1 MKKNNC
7 LPSEMNT
14 LTNGFE
20 KIFLPNN
27 KNKLIKKN
35 SIKKQEEITKVEIEE
50 EVEREEEEEEEERNY
65 LTYKSINL
73 DEYNIINEEV
83 RGKVV
88 GLIGSKGGVGTT
100 FIASHLAALCLK
112 EEYNNKVVLVDLN
125 LGDGDIRNVFVQTEP
140 VKDLGDLSSILD
152 ELSDISVKNVV
163 EDTNNGISAIF
174 SPNDFKKVEE
184 FQEDDIK
191 QIIDILR
198 SSYEYIFLDLSNNL
212 SLNST
217 KAGINSSDELIIVTL
232 PQFLSIRRC
241 SCLLKDVTSLIKG
254 ANIHFVINR
263 YDSFSA
269 ISLKHIEQFLEIP
282 ISQVI
287 PEDLTLGM
295 MFDQKGILLCDR
307 KDLSVISSINN
318 LVHKIS
324 NSKNLKVKE
333 D

>member
-7 LPSEMNT
+7 LPSEINT

-27 KNKLIKKN
+27 KNELIKKN
-35 SIKKQEEITKVEIEE
+35 SIKKQEEINKVETEE
-50 EVEREEEEEEEERNY
+50 EVGREEERNY
-65 LTYKSINL
+65 LTYESINL
-73 DEYNIINEEV
+73 DEYNIVNEEV

-100 FIASHLAALCLK
+100 FIASHLAVLCLK
-112 EEYNNKVVLVDLN
+112 KEYNSKVVLVDLN
-125 LGDGDIRNVFVQTEP
+125 LGNGDIRTVFIQTEP

-152 ELSDISVKNVV
+152 ELSDISVENVV
-163 EDTNNGISAIF
+163 EDTNNEISAIF
-174 SPNDFKKVEE
+174 SPNDFKKVEK
-184 FQEDDIK
+184 FREDDIQ
-191 QIIDILR
+191 QIVDILR
-198 SSYEYIFLDLSNNL
+198 SSYEYIFLDLPNNL
-212 SLNST
+212 NLNST

-241 SCLLKDVTSLIKG
+241 DCLLKEITSFKKG
-254 ANIHFVINR
+254 ANIHLVVNR

-269 ISLKHIEQFLEIP
+269 IPLRHIEQFLEIP

-287 PEDLTLGM
+287 SEDLTLGM
-295 MFDQKGILLCDR
+295 MFDQKGTLLCDR
-307 KDLSVISSINN
+307 KDLSVISSINK
-318 LVHKIS
+318 LVYIIS
-324 NSKNLKVKE
+324 DSKNLKVKE

>member
-7 LPSEMNT
+7 LPSEINT
-14 LTNGFE
+14 HINSFE

-35 SIKKQEEITKVEIEE
+35 SIKRQEEITKVGTKK
-50 EVEREEEEEEEERNY
+50 EVEREEKRNY
-65 LTYKSINL
+65 LTYESINL
-73 DEYNIINEEV
+73 DEYNVVNEKV

-112 EEYNNKVVLVDLN
+112 KEYNNKVVLVDLN
-125 LGDGDIRNVFVQTEP
+125 LGNGDIRNVFIQTEP

-184 FQEDDIK
+184 FREDDIK

-198 SSYEYIFLDLSNNL
+198 SLYEYIFLDIPNNL
-212 SLNST
+212 NLNST
-217 KAGINSSDELIIVTL
+217 KAGINSSDKLIIVTV

-241 SCLLKDVTSLIKG
+241 GCLLKEINSFKKG
-254 ANIHFVINR
+254 ANIHLVINR
-263 YDSFSA
+263 CDSFSA
-269 ISLKHIEQFLEIP
+269 VPLRHIEQFLEIP
-282 ISQVI
+282 VSQVI

-295 MFDQKGILLCDR
+295 MFDRKGTLLRDR
-307 KDLSVISSINN
+307 KDLSVINSIKD
-318 LVHKIS
+318 LVYKIS
-324 NSKNLKVKE
+324 DSKNLKVKE